1 MSGLVSARDA
11 FICAIIP
18 GSDSWNLRI
27 VIACPEKTACHL
39 FAQLSLFADVSEGS
53 LTPRWNH
60 ALQY

>member
-1 MSGLVSARDA
+1 MNGLGSARDA
-11 FICAIIP
+11 FICAIIS

-53 LTPRWNH
+53 LTLRWNN
-60 ALQY
+60 ALQ